1 MNISYTQD
9 VQPENKPFKP
19 ESRARKFWRVV
30 LGSMLGFF
38 LSSVIVSVL
47 YFVMFISMV
56 VALSATSQD
65 TTSISDDSILK
76 VNLSS
81 PISERSYETPFN
93 KFNNYYTSGLGL
105 DDILACIKNAA
116 TDPKIK
122 GIYINAAAAYGS
134 PATLKEIR
142 DALLTFKQSGKFIY
156 AYSDYYTQNGYYIAS
171 VADKVI
177 LNPTGML
184 EFKGYAFQ
192 VMFYKGFLDKMDIDV
207 QIVRH
212 GQFKSA
218 VEPYILDKM
227 SEANRE
233 QMTVLA
239 NSLWETFIA
248 DISKSRHVP
257 TDGLNRIADKLLGSI
272 PEEALRLRLVD
283 KLGYASDA
291 EKLMK
296 ERTGTG
302 KLNIVSLNTY
312 KGAFSRS
319 SKASDKIAVVYATGN
334 IRDGK
339 GDSNNGIYSESFIK
353 ELKKAAEDKNVKAI
367 VLRINS
373 PGGSAIASENIWHEV
388 ENIKKSGK
396 KVVTSMGD
404 YAASGGYYIACNSDY
419 IIAQPNTLTGSIGVF
434 GMIPSLQN
442 FLKNKLGVT
451 IDGVKSNAHSDYGT
465 GFRALDAEEIA
476 IMQHSI
482 EQTYATFTG
491 RVAAGRKL
499 AQTYVDSIGQG
510 RVWAGKEAMGLG
522 LVDKLGSLDDA
533 IAKAAQLAGL
543 TNYATV
549 AYPEQKSWYAQLFGN
564 SDDEVTA
571 ALKEKLGKLYFTYES
586 IDQILSQEGVQARMP
601 MSITIQ

>member
-76 VNLSS
+76 VNLGS

-257 TDGLNRIADKLLGSI
+257 TDSLNRIADKLLGSI

-302 KLNIVSLNTY
+302 ELNIVSLNTY

-465 GFRALDAEEIA
+465 GFCALDAEEIA

>member
-47 YFVMFISMV
+47 YFVMFISMF

-65 TTSISDDSILK
+65 TTTISDDSILK
-76 VNLSS
+76 VDLGS

-134 PATLKEIR
+134 PSTLKEIR

-257 TDGLNRIADKLLGSI
+257 TDSLNRIADKLLGSI

-291 EKLMK
+291 EELMK
-296 ERTGTG
+296 ERTGTSE
-302 KLNIVSLNTY
+302 LNLVSLNTY

-353 ELKKAAEDKNVKAI
+353 ELKKAAEDKDVKAI

-396 KVVTSMGD
+396 TVVTSMGD